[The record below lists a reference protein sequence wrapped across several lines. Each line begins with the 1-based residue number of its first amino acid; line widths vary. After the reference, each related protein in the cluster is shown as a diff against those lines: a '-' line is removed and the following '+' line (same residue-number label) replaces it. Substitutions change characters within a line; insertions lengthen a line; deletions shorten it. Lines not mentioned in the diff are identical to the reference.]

1 MIVAIILMVW
11 TLCGVIAYVC
21 LGLIDPR
28 EVEGN
33 EIEAIVVCFVA
44 WYLLLL
50 IGIGY
55 LIFSALSKVGDWT
68 RGFVMGLM
76 KKEGEKE

>member
-1 MIVAIILMVW
+1 MIVAIILIVW

-21 LGLIDPR
+21 LGLTDPR

-33 EIEAIVVCFVA
+33 EIEAMSLCFAA
-44 WYLLLL
+44 WWLL
-50 IGIGY
+50 ILICIGRVV
-55 LIFSALSKVGDWT
+55 FSTLSKVGDWT

-76 KKEGEKE
+76 KKDGEKE